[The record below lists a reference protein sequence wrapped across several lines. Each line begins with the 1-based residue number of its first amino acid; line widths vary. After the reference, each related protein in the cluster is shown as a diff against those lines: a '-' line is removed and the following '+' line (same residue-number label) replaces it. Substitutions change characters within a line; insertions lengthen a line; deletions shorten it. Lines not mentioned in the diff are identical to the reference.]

1 MQYRPFGKLGFE
13 VSALGFG
20 AMRLPTKGNGGEVDA
35 PLAIEMIRHAI
46 DHGVSYVDTAWPYH
60 GGQSERVVGE
70 ALRNG
75 YRERVKLA
83 TKLPSWEIKSPD
95 DCDRILETQLARL
108 QTGRVDL
115 YLLHCV
121 NRAFWANLQGAGVL
135 DWAERAKAD
144 GRIGEVGF
152 SFHDDF
158 DFFREVVDAYDWPMC
173 QIQYNLVGES
183 VQAGT
188 QGLKYAAERGLA
200 VVIMEPLF
208 GGALAVPP
216 EPIRA
221 AWEAAGR
228 RPADG
233 ALQWLWDKPEV
244 ACVLSGMSTMDQ
256 VHQNVAAATRSGV
269 GSLTGEDHALVARV
283 QGLYRRFSPVPCT
296 KCGYCMPCPHGVDI
310 PRNLELYSNG
320 AVFGG
325 NALTLCRNLYRQLPA
340 GTQAAACQA
349 CRACEDKCP
358 QSIEVSALMP
368 RVAAELDHPT
378 PQAANRAR
386 D

>member
-200 VVIMEPLF
+200 VVIMEPLS
-208 GGALAVPP
+208 GGTLANPP
-216 EPIRA
+216 EPVRA
-221 AWEAAGR
+221 VWDSAG
-228 RPADG
+228 PAEPVDL
-233 ALQWLWDKPEV
+233 ALRWLWDKPEV
-244 ACVLSGMSTMDQ
+244 AVVLSGMSAPAH
-256 VHQNVAAATRSGV
+256 VRQNLDIASRSGV
-269 GSLTGEDHALVARV
+269 GTLTAAERELIARV
-283 QGLYRRFSPVPCT
+283 QAKYRELSPIPCT
-296 KCGYCMPCPHGVDI
+296 KCGYCKPCPNGVDI
-310 PRNLELYSNG
+310 PRNFEVFNAA
-320 AVFGG
+320 AVLKGPTAVL
-325 NALTLCRNLYRQLPA
+325 NRNLYHLMPA
-340 GTQAAACQA
+340 SERAAACVQ
-349 CRACEDKCP
+349 CRECEEKCP
-358 QSIEVSALMP
+358 QHIAVADTLA
-368 RVAAELDHPT
+368 RVKDEFA
-378 PQAANRAR
+378 
-386 D
+386 